1 MWVPRAHVDIVDE
14 LLPLC
19 ACALVRVHVRM
30 YVCMYVCMH
39 LCACVRVVLVL
50 DEASA
55 AIDYETDRL
64 LRVRNH

>member
-1 MWVPRAHVDIVDE
+1 MTPNVFLYYLLLVDPTHIDIGDE

-19 ACALVRVHVRM
+19 VCLRM
-30 YVCMYVCMH
+30 YVC
-39 LCACVRVVLVL
+39 LCVRVVLVL

-55 AIDYETDRL
+55 VIDYETDRL